1 MNTIK
6 IIKKISKTDL
16 TRKEKIRIIGLGLL
30 ETIVNSYKLI
40 LKLPFFLIG
49 WLFVVLSILF
59 EFMYNL
65 FEIIATICQQIVL
78 KIDMKKDIQF
88 VPKTDREK
96 IIKKFEKSIDKYK
109 AI

>member
-1 MNTIK
+1 MDTIK

-88 VPKTDREK
+88 VPKTDRKK
-96 IIKKFEKSIDKYK
+96 IIEKFEKSIDKYK
-109 AI
+109 VI

>member
-6 IIKKISKTDL
+6 IINKIFKTDL
-16 TRKEKIRIIGLGLL
+16 TRKEKIRIIGFGLL
-30 ETIVNSYKLI
+30 EIIVNSYKSI

-49 WLFVVLSILF
+49 WLFIILGGLF
-59 EFMYNL
+59 EFIYNL

-88 VPKTDREK
+88 VSKTDRRKIVEK
-96 IIKKFEKSIDKYK
+96 FKKGVDKYRV
-109 AI
+109 I

>member
-6 IIKKISKTDL
+6 IIKKINKMDL
-16 TRKEKIRIIGLGLL
+16 TKEEKIRIIGFGLL
-30 ETIVNSYKLI
+30 EIIVNSYKSI

-49 WLFVVLSILF
+49 WLFVILGGLF
-59 EFMYNL
+59 EFIYNL

-88 VPKTDREK
+88 VSKTDRKK
-96 IIKKFEKSIDKYK
+96 IIEKFEKSIDKYK
-109 AI
+109 VI